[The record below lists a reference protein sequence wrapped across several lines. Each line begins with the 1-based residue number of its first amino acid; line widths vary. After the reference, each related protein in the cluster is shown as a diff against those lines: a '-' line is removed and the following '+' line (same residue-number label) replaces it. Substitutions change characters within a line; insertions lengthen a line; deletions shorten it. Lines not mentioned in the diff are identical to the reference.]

1 MRHDGRAHDQ
11 LREVKITTGFIKSAN
26 GSALIEVGRTRVI
39 CTAMVEHSVPDF
51 LADTGKGWVTAE
63 YGMLPASTPQRK
75 QRDRG
80 GRMDGR
86 TTEIQRLVG
95 RALRAAVD
103 RELLGEK
110 TIWLDCDVIEADG
123 GTRTAAI
130 TGACVAV
137 AEALRFL
144 KESGVTFPRWPLKN
158 LIAAVSVGMVK
169 DAPCLD
175 LDYVE
180 DSNADVDMNVVMTDR
195 GEIVEVQGTAERK
208 PFSQEQLLKLLDL
221 ARKGIARLN
230 EIQRAAAGLS

>member
-39 CTAMVEHSVPDF
+39 CTAMGEHSVPDF

-208 PFSQEQLLKLLDL
+208 PFSQARLLKLLDL
-221 ARKGIARLN
+221 ARKGTARLN